1 MSFSPEYLRSRLE
14 ALTADLPS
22 RRWLVALSGGLD
34 SSVLL
39 HALVASGDQTPILAI
54 HVDHGLH
61 EDSSTWAAH
70 CQRFTAD
77 LGVRIESLSV
87 EIDPG
92 SGESLEAAARDARYR
107 AMLQFVCE
115 GDCLLS
121 GHHESDQAETLL
133 LNLMRGSGP
142 AGLAGIGAVNSFGR
156 GRLLRPLLGIAA
168 DDISRYAR
176 EQGLNWIDDPSN
188 VDTRFDRNFLRKEI
202 LPRLTD
208 RWPAAAKQLRRSAE
222 LAGEAAELLDVL
234 ADIDIDACGAPAR
247 LALAPLR
254 KLLPPRQRNLL
265 RRAVR
270 LAGLPPIPAARLRQA
285 LGELVPA
292 GDDAAPLVTWPGG
305 ELRRYRDELFVLM
318 PLGDQPDDERR
329 TVLTGQDPVPLG
341 VGLGTIALV
350 PASADGLDPGL
361 AADGLE
367 LRFRQGGEQIRVTA
381 GGPTRS
387 LKKLLQE
394 SGVLPWM
401 RDRLP
406 LLYAAGELVAVG
418 DEWVSSDHAATPG
431 LTVVWHDKPSLR

>member
-1 MSFSPEYLRSRLE
+1 MSFSPEYLLSRLE
-14 ALTADLPS
+14 ALTADQPC
-22 RRWLVALSGGLD
+22 RRWLVALSGGVD

-39 HALVASGDQTPILAI
+39 HAVVASGDQTPVLAI

-61 EDSSTWAAH
+61 EDSPTWAAH
-70 CQRFTAD
+70 CQRFAAD
-77 LGVRIESLSV
+77 LGVRFESLSV
-87 EIDPG
+87 EIDPE
-92 SGESLEAAARDARYR
+92 SGDSLEAAARDARYR
-107 AMLQFVCE
+107 AMLQYVCE

-142 AGLAGIGAVNSFGR
+142 AGLAGIGAINSFGR

-168 DDISRYAR
+168 DEISRYAR
-176 EQGLNWIDDPSN
+176 EQGLTWIDDPSN

-208 RWPAAAKQLRRSAE
+208 RWPAAAKQLGRSAE
-222 LAGEAAELLDVL
+222 LAGEAAELLDAL
-234 ADIDIDACGAPAR
+234 ADIDIDACGTPAR
-247 LALAPLR
+247 LALAPMR
-254 KLLPPRQRNLL
+254 KLPPPRQRNLL

-270 LAGLPPIPAARLRQA
+270 LAGLPPIPAGRLRQA

-292 GDDAAPLVTWPGG
+292 REDAAPLVTWPGG

-318 PLGDQPDDERR
+318 PLGDHPDDQRR
-329 TVLTGQDPVPLG
+329 TVLPGQGPVSPG

-350 PASADGLDPGL
+350 PASGVGLDPGL

-381 GGPTRS
+381 RGPTRP

-418 DEWVSSDHAATPG
+418 DEWVSSDHTMTPG
-431 LTVVWHDKPSLR
+431 LVVEWQDKPSLR